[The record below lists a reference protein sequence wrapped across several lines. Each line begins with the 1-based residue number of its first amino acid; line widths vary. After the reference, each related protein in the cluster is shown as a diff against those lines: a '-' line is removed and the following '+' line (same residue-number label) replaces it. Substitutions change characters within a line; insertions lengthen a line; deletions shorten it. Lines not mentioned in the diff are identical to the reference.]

1 MSRKRRKKKNKG
13 SIIIFIICIFI
24 IGLFVAC
31 KLNFNDSV
39 TLNLSKI
46 NEDDKIVDDID
57 DDKYENK
64 KITLA
69 ATGDIMFHTS
79 QIKGAYDDQ
88 TDTYNFK
95 EFFEPIKEIIE
106 SADIAIANFEG
117 TIAGSEYP
125 YVGWPRF
132 NAPDEVLEA
141 IKYTGFDVLST
152 ANNHTID
159 TGKSGIVRTIDK
171 INQIGIDTIGTFTEK
186 PGTRILVKDVKGIKI
201 AFLSYTYAC
210 NGLEQLLTEEELDY
224 MVNIID
230 RDKIAKDISDAK
242 EAEAD
247 IIIAYMHWGHEYHR
261 EPSNEQKDLA
271 DFMLN
276 KGVNIILGSHPHVI
290 QDSKTLQY
298 GEDNVFVAYSMGN
311 FISNQRLETLEGDYG
326 RQKSQYT
333 EDGVI
338 IKFEIE
344 KNGITG
350 KTEIKSVNFVPT
362 WVYRYKKDGKFDYRI
377 YPIMEYIESNEI
389 DKEIKSRMQ
398 RSYNDTMSKMNIQ

>member
-1 MSRKRRKKKNKG
+1 MGRKRRKKKNKG
-13 SIIIFIICIFI
+13 PIIIFVILVVI
-24 IGLFVAC
+24 IGLFVAR
-31 KLNFNDSV
+31 KLNMDNSGTV
-39 TLNLSKI
+39 NLSNI
-46 NEDDKIVDDID
+46 NEGDKIVDDID

-79 QIKGAYDDQ
+79 QIKGAYDSQ
-88 TDTYNFK
+88 TDSYDFK

-117 TIAGSEYP
+117 TTAGSEYP

-132 NAPDEVLEA
+132 NAPDEALDA
-141 IKYTGFDVLST
+141 IKYIGFDVLST
-152 ANNHTID
+152 ANNHIIDRGKIGIVNTID
-159 TGKSGIVRTIDK
+159 NIEQRGMDS
-171 INQIGIDTIGTFTEK
+171 IGTFKER
-186 PGTRILVKDVKGIKI
+186 PQTRILVKDVKGIKI
-201 AFLSYTYAC
+201 AFLSYTYGC
-210 NGLEQLLTEEELDY
+210 NGLEQLLTEEELNS

-230 RDKIAKDISDAK
+230 RDKIAKDISEAK

-247 IIIAYMHWGHEYHR
+247 LIIAVMHWGNEYQR
-261 EPSNEQKDLA
+261 DPSSVQKDLA

-290 QDSKTLQY
+290 QNFKTLEY
-298 GEDNVFVAYSMGN
+298 GGDNVFVAYSMGN

-326 RQKSQYT
+326 RQKSQYS

-338 IKFEIE
+338 INFEIE

-350 KTEIKSVNFVPT
+350 KTEIKSVNFIPT
-362 WVYRYKKDGKFDYRI
+362 WVYRYKKGGKFDYRV
-377 YPIMEYIESNEI
+377 YPIMEYVESNEI
-389 DKEIKSRMQ
+389 DKETKSRMQ